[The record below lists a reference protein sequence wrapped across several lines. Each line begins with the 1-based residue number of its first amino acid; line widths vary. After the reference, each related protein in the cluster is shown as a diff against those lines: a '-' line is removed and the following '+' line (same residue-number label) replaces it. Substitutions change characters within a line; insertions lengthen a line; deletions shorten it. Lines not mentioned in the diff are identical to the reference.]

1 MPPGIVPE
9 FRHNGMSESDQGL
22 VGRMATAAG
31 QFMGAKNGR
40 TANSFV
46 VLAFCTAV
54 AMSAGLRSFVT

>member
-40 TANSFV
+40 TNSFV
-46 VLAFCTAV
+46 ALAFCAAV
-54 AMSAGLRSFVT
+54 ALSIGMRRMVA